1 MSDGATALIAA
12 VIILPILVLLI
23 YAAFRNFFNS
33 ARNLKAAIEGELG
46 RRKPDADQAQ
56 KPDHPRKGQTSD
68 PLAGVMAEFQAQ
80 AKSADD
86 AHKAR
91 IRAHVDRKVPPIG
104 DDGREMIER
113 ARRAKLAIKHIFPP
127 RLPQRSMSYLGG
139 LPIVP
144 DDFDW
149 PTIHNRDGLLERFTF
164 MAQIDCADLPEGP
177 ARNLF
182 PDNGYLYFFAPMTDT
197 FGPDAAHFVVRYEP
211 RQATQKWEPLDMPF
225 TGETEPDDPMDAV
238 WRGKR
243 THYDRTEIEF
253 GWIAEPSD
261 DEVAARAD
269 EGHAFEVAEK
279 IRAERH
285 DAFYG
290 PAPVPS
296 SLLSVTHAPKDALW
310 IPSAGFPINWKT
322 ARIVRKFVEAYHRD
336 ETADVANRL
345 KALGAVPEDHPE
357 ARRLAALQRE
367 LSIYQSK
374 MSNAFRPTISGLA
387 KDYDSPPVEVKTQIL
402 AFLEDL
408 QMNGMPLSKERKYLH
423 LGLPLVLRQ
432 WLATATI
439 HGAEGALTDPDGAAL
454 VPPDVVSALAHRH
467 TARKHQMLGEGEVVQ
482 QAADVMKDRY
492 VLLFQL
498 GPDTAMDWT
507 RGEMGPLQYWL
518 TPEDLAARQFQNTV
532 LTIEAY

>member
-1 MSDGATALIAA
+1 MQSGGASGHTTIALRSSSAGS
-12 VIILPILVLLI
+12 
-23 YAAFRNFFNS
+23 RN
-33 ARNLKAAIEGELG
+33 
-46 RRKPDADQAQ
+46 
-56 KPDHPRKGQTSD
+56 H
-68 PLAGVMAEFQAQ
+68 
-80 AKSADD
+80 
-86 AHKAR
+86 
-91 IRAHVDRKVPPIG
+91 
-104 DDGREMIER
+104 
-113 ARRAKLAIKHIFPP
+113 
-127 RLPQRSMSYLGG
+127 
-139 LPIVP
+139 
-144 DDFDW
+144 
-149 PTIHNRDGLLERFTF
+149 
-164 MAQIDCADLPEGP
+164 
-177 ARNLF
+177 
-182 PDNGYLYFFAPMTDT
+182 
-197 FGPDAAHFVVRYEP
+197 
-211 RQATQKWEPLDMPF
+211 
-225 TGETEPDDPMDAV
+225 
-238 WRGKR
+238 
-243 THYDRTEIEF
+243 
-253 GWIAEPSD
+253 SD
-261 DEVAARAD
+261 DEVAARGD
-269 EGHAFEVAEK
+269 EGHAFKVAEK

-290 PAPVPS
+290 PPPVPS

-310 IPSAGFPINWKT
+310 IPYAGFPINWKT

-345 KALGAVPEDHPE
+345 KALGTVPEDHPE

-408 QMNGMPLSKERKYLH
+408 QMNGMPSSKERTYLH
-423 LGLPLVLRQ
+423 LRLPLVLQQ
-432 WLATATI
+432 WLATAAI

-498 GPDTAMDWT
+498 GPDPAMDWT
-507 RGEMGPLQYWL
+507 RGEMGPLQDRL

-532 LTIEAY
+532 RTIEPVLMSCEPACRSRVNPLQLVRGGLRLVAIAALNPSRRATPGHRNTGCCLRPVAASFSSRPARSSRMVPGDLVRREPEEASGVVVEDVALLRRRQEGG